1 MGGLGKVRLA
11 PDNATPRWPW
21 TIAVAS
27 PQPVIACLGSQYA
40 GWSLAHGAGEDA
52 FFALGSGPAR
62 ALAQKE
68 AVFKD
73 IGYRD
78 EADVAT
84 LVIEGGRPPPPEI
97 VESVARDCGVA
108 PSALTVIY
116 APTQSLAG
124 SAQVVARVLEVAL
137 HKAHELK
144 FPLERIVDGMGA
156 APLSPPH
163 PDFVTA
169 MGRTNDAII
178 YGGRVQLFVTGPAAD
193 AKALAEALPSRA
205 SRDFGAPFAEIF
217 KRFNGDF
224 YAIDPMLF
232 SPAEVIVTAIESGE
246 SFHAGAVNLQI
257 ARCLLRLRPRRAVP
271 PTAATI
277 LVVSDQRDWHA
288 RQMEA
293 AFAAAGAHAARIDL
307 AACDFDTRSPSG
319 LALPFLGSTITGRG
333 ARPYDVGRLVRGDH
347 QTPRRSARA
356 GGSWSRRLER
366 RARHRTLRRQVDDE
380 FPARSRRRADA
391 ADLDDGIGER
401 PRAPSSDAKRRAARW
416 CSSPCSAR
424 RARACASFAGR
435 KTCPRPEGVAGVY
448 YLQRFQPNRE
458 RGLQGLSAVRPARPR
473 RRRHD
478 APRLDLDHQR
488 QAGRPTRGRRA

>member
-1 MGGLGKVRLA
+1 MSAVETISVNRRAAELTAALRRDATVLNLGLAQGSLGESLIDAGASQRGGVEAGLRIAEICMGGLGKVRLS

-21 TIAVAS
+21 SISVSS

-40 GWSLAHGAGEDA
+40 GWSLAHGAGKEA
-52 FFALGSGPAR
+52 FHALGSGPAR

-84 LVIEGGRPPPPEI
+84 LVIEGGRPPPSEV

-124 SAQVVARVLEVAL
+124 ATQVVARVLEVAL

-178 YGGRVQLFVTGPAAD
+178 YGGRAQLFVTGPAAD
-193 AKALAEALPSRA
+193 AKALAEALPSRG

-217 KRFNGDF
+217 KRFHGHF
-224 YAIDPMLF
+224 YAIDRMLF
-232 SPAEVIVTAIESGE
+232 SPAEVIVVAIEGGE
-246 SFHAGAVNLQI
+246 SFHTGAIDQK
-257 ARCLLRLRPRRAVP
+257 LL
-271 PTAATI
+271 
-277 LVVSDQRDWHA
+277 D
-288 RQMEA
+288 
-293 AFAAAGAHAARIDL
+293 
-307 AACDFDTRSPSG
+307 
-319 LALPFLGSTITGRG
+319 
-333 ARPYDVGRLVRGDH
+333 
-347 QTPRRSARA
+347 
-356 GGSWSRRLER
+356 
-366 RARHRTLRRQVDDE
+366 
-380 FPARSRRRADA
+380 
-391 ADLDDGIGER
+391 
-401 PRAPSSDAKRRAARW
+401 
-416 CSSPCSAR
+416 
-424 RARACASFAGR
+424 ASFA
-435 KTCPRPEGVAGVY
+435 
-448 YLQRFQPNRE
+448 
-458 RGLQGLSAVRPARPR
+458 
-473 RRRHD
+473 
-478 APRLDLDHQR
+478 
-488 QAGRPTRGRRA
+488 